1 MSILLI
7 IFGIFGGVLLNALVG
22 LIGARRRL
30 GFGWTFL
37 LSLLL
42 TPLGG
47 LICAL
52 ISEKLPERQ
61 RRWGCLGVVLAMVVI
76 VVLLCIFGAA
86 LGVAFQ

>member
-22 LIGARRRL
+22 LVGARRRL

-52 ISEKLPERQ
+52 ISEKLPEGQ
-61 RRWGCLGVVLAMVVI
+61 RRWGCLGVLLAMVVI
-76 VVLLCIFGAA
+76 VVLVCIFGAA

>member
-1 MSILLI
+1 MLI

-22 LIGARRRL
+22 LVGARRRL

-52 ISEKLPERQ
+52 ISEKLPEGQ

>member
-22 LIGARRRL
+22 LVGARRRL

-52 ISEKLPERQ
+52 LSEKLPEGQ

>member
-1 MSILLI
+1 MPILLI

-22 LIGARRRL
+22 LVGARRRL

-52 ISEKLPERQ
+52 ISEKLPEGQ

>member
-1 MSILLI
+1 MLI

-22 LIGARRRL
+22 LVGARRRL

-52 ISEKLPERQ
+52 ISEKLPEGQ

-76 VVLLCIFGAA
+76 VVLVCIFGAA

>member
-22 LIGARRRL
+22 LVGARRRL

-52 ISEKLPERQ
+52 ISEKLPEGQ

-86 LGVAFQ
+86 LGVAIQ

>member
-30 GFGWTFL
+30 GCGWTFL

-52 ISEKLPERQ
+52 LSEKLPEGQ

>member
-22 LIGARRRL
+22 LVGARRRL

-52 ISEKLPERQ
+52 ISEKLPEGQ

>member
-52 ISEKLPERQ
+52 LSEKLPEGQ
-61 RRWGCLGVVLAMVVI
+61 RRWGCFGVVLAMVVI

>member
-22 LIGARRRL
+22 LVGARRRL

-52 ISEKLPERQ
+52 ISEKLPEGQ

-76 VVLLCIFGAA
+76 VVLLCIFGAV

>member
-52 ISEKLPERQ
+52 ISEKLPEGQ

>member
-1 MSILLI
+1 MALLII

-22 LIGARRRL
+22 LVGARRRL

-52 ISEKLPERQ
+52 ISEKLPEGQ

>member
-1 MSILLI
+1 MPVLLI

-22 LIGARRRL
+22 LVGARRRL

-52 ISEKLPERQ
+52 LSEKLPEGQ
-61 RRWGCLGVVLAMVVI
+61 RRWGCLGVVLAIVAI
-76 VVLLCIFGAA
+76 VVLLGILMTAY
-86 LGVAFQ
+86 GVAFW

>member
-22 LIGARRRL
+22 LIAARRRL

-52 ISEKLPERQ
+52 LSEKLPEGQ

>member
-52 ISEKLPERQ
+52 LSEKLPEGQ

-76 VVLLCIFGAA
+76 VVLVCIFGAA

>member
-52 ISEKLPERQ
+52 LSEKLPEGQ

>member
-22 LIGARRRL
+22 LVGARRRL

-52 ISEKLPERQ
+52 ISEKLPEGQ

-76 VVLLCIFGAA
+76 VVLVCIFGAA

>member
-47 LICAL
+47 LICAR